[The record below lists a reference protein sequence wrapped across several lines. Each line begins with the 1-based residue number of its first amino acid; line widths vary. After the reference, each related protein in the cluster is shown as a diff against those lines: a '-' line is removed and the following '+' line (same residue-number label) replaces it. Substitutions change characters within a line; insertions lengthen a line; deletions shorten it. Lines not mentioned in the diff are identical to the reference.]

1 MTKSRLIAIE
11 LLAQVALALAIGL
24 FVSLVLAG
32 AALLLAAG
40 TDAGGTLPAVPTHA
54 AAPRA

>member
-11 LLAQVALALAIGL
+11 LVAQVTLALAIGL

-32 AALLLAAG
+32 AALLLAGGA
-40 TDAGGTLPAVPTHA
+40 DAATALPEVPSNAVAT
-54 AAPRA
+54 RA

>member
-11 LLAQVALALAIGL
+11 LLAQMALALAIGL

-32 AALLLAAG
+32 AALLLAGG
-40 TDAGGTLPAVPTHA
+40 TDAGSALPQVPINAV
-54 AAPRA
+54 APRA

>member
-1 MTKSRLIAIE
+1 MAIE
-11 LLAQVALALAIGL
+11 LVAQVTLALAIGL

-40 TDAGGTLPAVPTHA
+40 TYAASAFPAVPINA
-54 AAPRA
+54 VSARA